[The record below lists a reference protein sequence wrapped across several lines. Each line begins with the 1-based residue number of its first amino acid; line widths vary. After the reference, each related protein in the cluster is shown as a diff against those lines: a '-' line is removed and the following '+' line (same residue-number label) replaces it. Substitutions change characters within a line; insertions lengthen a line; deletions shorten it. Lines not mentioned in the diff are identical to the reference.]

1 MSVASEFSL
10 EGQVAVVTG
19 AAGLIGRH
27 HCEALRDAGAIVVLV
42 DMNQTALDAAAA
54 DLAKGGGRAPL
65 AVKADI
71 TSEADLNA
79 LRDTLRSTYS
89 RIDVL
94 VNNGAINDKVETR
107 TMGVE
112 ATKFENFPLEEW
124 RRVIDVNTTG
134 VFLPSRILGADMAA
148 AGRGSIINVSSTYGL
163 VGPDQSLY
171 VKPDGTRT
179 MYKSP
184 AYPTSKGAV
193 LAFTRFLA
201 AYWGPA
207 GVRVNT
213 LVPGGVEAGQE
224 EWFLQNYGK
233 RTPLGRMAQPDDYR
247 GALLFLASDASRYV
261 TGSTVVVD
269 GGFTAW

>member
-1 MSVASEFSL
+1 MTIPDEFSL
-10 EGQVAVVTG
+10 AGKVAVVTG

-27 HCEALRDAGAIVVLV
+27 HCAALRDAGATVVLV
-42 DMNQTALDAAAA
+42 DLNGPALDDAAHA
-54 DLAKGGGRAPL
+54 LASGGGAAPL
-65 AVKADI
+65 AFRADI
-71 TSEADLNA
+71 TSEADLTA
-79 LRDTLRSTYS
+79 LRDTIRAKYS
-89 RIDVL
+89 RLDVL

-107 TMGVE
+107 TVGVD
-112 ATKFENFPLEEW
+112 ATRFENFPLAEW

-134 VFLPSRILGADMAA
+134 VFLPSRILGADMAV
-148 AGRGSIINVSSTYGL
+148 AGRGSIINVASTYGM

-179 MYKSP
+179 MFKSP

-201 AYWGPA
+201 AYWGEA

-224 EWFLQNYGK
+224 PWFLANYGK

-247 GALLFLASDASRYV
+247 GALVFLASDASRYV
-261 TGSTVVVD
+261 TGSAVVVD

>member
-1 MSVASEFSL
+1 MSPTTEFSL
-10 EGQVAVVTG
+10 DGKVAVVTG

-27 HCEALRDAGAIVVLV
+27 HCEALRDAGATVVLV
-42 DMNQTALDAAAA
+42 DLNQGALDGAVASLAA
-54 DLAKGGGRAPL
+54 GGGPAPMGFT
-65 AVKADI
+65 ADI
-71 TSEADLNA
+71 TSEQDLTA
-79 LRDTLRSTYS
+79 LRDAIRATYG
-89 RIDVL
+89 RLDVL

-107 TMGVE
+107 TMGVD

-148 AGRGSIINVSSTYGL
+148 AGRGSIINVASTYGL

-171 VKPDGTRT
+171 VRPDGTRT
-179 MYKSP
+179 MFKSP

-201 AYWGPA
+201 AYWGEA

-224 EWFLQNYGK
+224 PWFLANYGK

-247 GALLFLASDASRYV
+247 GALVFLASDASRYV
-261 TGSTVVVD
+261 TGSAVVVD

>member
-1 MSVASEFSL
+1 MSVAAEFSL

-27 HCEALRDAGAIVVLV
+27 HGEALRDAGAVVVLV
-42 DMNQTALDAAAA
+42 DLNAEALDAAAA
-54 DLAKGGGRAPL
+54 ALALGGGRAPL
-65 AVKADI
+65 AFCADI
-71 TSEADLNA
+71 TSEADLTR
-79 LRDTLRSTYS
+79 LRDTIRSTYG
-89 RIDVL
+89 RLDVL

-107 TMGVE
+107 TMGVD

-148 AGRGSIINVSSTYGL
+148 ARRGSIINVSSTYGL

-201 AYWGPA
+201 AYWGEA

-224 EWFLQNYGK
+224 EWFLRNYNK
-233 RTPLGRMAQPDDYR
+233 RTPLGRMAQPNDYR

>member
-1 MSVASEFSL
+1 MSLPEFSL
-10 EGQVAVVTG
+10 AGQVAVVTG

-27 HCEALRDAGAIVVLV
+27 HCEALRDAGATVVLV
-42 DMNQTALDAAAA
+42 DLNRPAVEAAAA
-54 DLAKGGGRAPL
+54 ALAAGGGPEPMAF
-65 AVKADI
+65 AADI
-71 TSEADLNA
+71 TSEADLTA
-79 LRDTLRSTYS
+79 LRDAIAARWGRL
-89 RIDVL
+89 DVL
-94 VNNGAINDKVETR
+94 VNNGAINDKVESR
-107 TMGVE
+107 TMGVD
-112 ATKFENFPLEEW
+112 ATRFENFPLDEW

-134 VFLPSRILGADMAA
+134 IFLPSRILGAGMAE
-148 AGRGSIINVSSTYGL
+148 AGRGSIINVASTYGL
-163 VGPDQSLY
+163 VGPDQALY

-193 LAFTRFLA
+193 VAFTRYLA
-201 AYWGPA
+201 AYWGPK

-224 EWFLQNYGK
+224 PWFLENYGR

-247 GALLFLASDASRYV
+247 GALVFLASDASRYV
-261 TGSTVVVD
+261 TGSMVVVD

>member
-1 MSVASEFSL
+1 MSTTTEFSL
-10 EGQVAVVTG
+10 DGKVAVVTG

-27 HCEALRDAGAIVVLV
+27 HCEALRDAGATVVLV
-42 DMNQTALDAAAA
+42 DLNRGALDGAVASLAA
-54 DLAKGGGRAPL
+54 GGGPAPMGFT
-65 AVKADI
+65 ADI
-71 TSEADLNA
+71 TSEQDLTA
-79 LRDTLRSTYS
+79 LRDAIRATYG
-89 RIDVL
+89 RLDVL

-107 TMGVE
+107 TMGVD

-148 AGRGSIINVSSTYGL
+148 AGRGSIINVASTYGL

-171 VKPDGTRT
+171 VRPDGTRT
-179 MYKSP
+179 MFKSP

-201 AYWGPA
+201 AYWGEA

-224 EWFLQNYGK
+224 PWFLANYGK

-247 GALLFLASDASRYV
+247 GALVFLASDASRYV
-261 TGSTVVVD
+261 TGSAVVVD